1 MYVKPVNT
9 ATLDGQSAVLHCRSD
24 RGLAYIGWYRRLIG
38 GAWERVANDGCDL
51 ESTFSSAY
59 SVISDNRSRCDLVVN
74 RTDIS
79 VIGKYSCYDG
89 NEEVVVYLTVIGQLF
104 SVLLDVFTDLFYENI
119 N

>member
-1 MYVKPVNT
+1 M
-9 ATLDGQSAVLHCRSD
+9 LHCRSD

-79 VIGKYSCYDG
+79 VIGRYYCYDDDG
-89 NEEVVVYLTVIGQLF
+89 GIGVYLTVIGQLF
-104 SVLLDVFTDLFYENI
+104 SMLLDVFTDLFYENI